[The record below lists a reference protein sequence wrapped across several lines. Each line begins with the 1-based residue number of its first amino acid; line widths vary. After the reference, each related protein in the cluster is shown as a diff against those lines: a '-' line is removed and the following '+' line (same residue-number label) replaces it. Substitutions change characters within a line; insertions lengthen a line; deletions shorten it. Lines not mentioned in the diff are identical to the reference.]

1 MNFNDIRIKID
12 ALKQADQSFMF
23 KASIVNAVQCN
34 MDLGPYDDEGFEELC
49 NRFAIAVMSDQDSG
63 WPDFEEVAY
72 RAQMLLDDGTYE
84 FPTIECF
91 EQAMANC
98 YQ

>member
-1 MNFNDIRIKID
+1 MNYTEIRNLIKSLSD
-12 ALKQADQSFMF
+12 ADQSFMF
-23 KASIVNAVQCN
+23 KASVADAVMHN

-49 NRFAIAVMSDQDSG
+49 NRFSKAVLADSDSG
-63 WPDFEEVAY
+63 WPDFDEVAY

-84 FPTIECF
+84 FPTVECF
-91 EQAMANC
+91 EQAIADC